1 MGERIVPLPLM
12 QPLNTMFLHFF
23 VARDE
28 LCLAAMNEIL
38 RITFT
43 ALPQLQYVC
52 LAVPSHTKL
61 GMYVCG
67 PSTAIQSVHTC
78 CVLVTKWSCEVRVS
92 ANSVPTSTP
101 PPPLPLACI
110 CCPSLVTDL
119 VFQHFFS
126 AVQRSTASSQ
136 QPNSHRLRVA
146 RRHKHYPSLFIR
158 EAKVEDNDDLLPIF
172 RNCSQ
177 NLDKQYGVCSL
188 CLILALLVG
197 WSSSPV
203 NTYAT

>member
-101 PPPLPLACI
+101 PP
-110 CCPSLVTDL
+110 
-119 VFQHFFS
+119 HM
-126 AVQRSTASSQ
+126 
-136 QPNSHRLRVA
+136 H
-146 RRHKHYPSLFIR
+146 
-158 EAKVEDNDDLLPIF
+158 LLPISCD
-172 RNCSQ
+172 RSCVS
-177 NLDKQYGVCSL
+177 
-188 CLILALLVG
+188 ALLLG
-197 WSSSPV
+197 CTEEHSQLPAAQQPQAKGGQASQALSFPFHSGSKSGGQ
-203 NTYAT
+203 